1 MGLMN
6 FFKNQMAS
14 VIQWNNQQPDVLFY
28 KYPSSNDEIKNGSQL
43 IVAPGQG
50 CILVYEGKT
59 QEVLTDEGTF
69 ALATDN
75 KPFITTLR
83 KFRQLG
89 ESEYK
94 MKLYFFRKAD
104 IVNQPWGTATQI
116 KYVDPVYQFPVELGV
131 NGNYSFRIS
140 KPGDFFAGI
149 VGSKDV
155 YTASDTRQ
163 LLQSRLPQILIST
176 FAEARLS
183 YQQIDAQL
191 GTISQTLRGKLNVEF
206 SALGFE
212 LTDLQI
218 QGTIFDPGTQKRI
231 NSISDISAESQ
242 AAAQGGIS
250 YVDMERLKALRD
262 AARNESG
269 LAGAGLQMG
278 TGFELSKAFEGAKAA
293 VVPGPSGQAGE
304 DPMAQLQKLK
314 QLLDEGIITQQE
326 FDDKKQTWLG
336 KL

>member
-14 VIQWNNQQPDVLFY
+14 VIQWNNQQPDILFY
-28 KYPSSNDEIKNGSQL
+28 KYPSASDEIKTGSQL

-50 CILVYEGKT
+50 CILVYEGKV
-59 QEVLTDEGTF
+59 QSVLTDEGTF
-69 ALATDN
+69 PLETDN

-104 IVNQPWGTATQI
+104 IVNQPWGTASQV
-116 KYVDPVYQFPVELGV
+116 KYLDPVYQFPIELGV
-131 NGNYSFRIS
+131 NGNYSFRIA
-140 KPGDFFAGI
+140 KPEDFFTDI
-149 VGSKDV
+149 LGSRDV
-155 YTASDTRQ
+155 YTTSDTRQ
-163 LLQSRLPQILIST
+163 LLQNRLPQTLIST
-176 FAEARLS
+176 FAEAKLS

-191 GTISQTLRGKLNVEF
+191 ETISRTLQGKLNAEF
-206 SALGFE
+206 VTLGLE
-212 LTDLQI
+212 LTDFRI
-218 QGTIFDPGTQKRI
+218 QGTVFDPGTRQRI
-231 NSISDISAESQ
+231 NSISDITAESQ

-250 YVDMERLKALRD
+250 YMDMEKLKALRD
-262 AARNESG
+262 AARNEAG

-278 TGFELSKAFEGAKAA
+278 VGFEMSKLFEGAKAA
-293 VVPGPSGQAGE
+293 AVPSPSGQAGE
-304 DPMAQLQKLK
+304 DPMVQLQKLK
-314 QLLDEGIITQQE
+314 QLLDEGILTQQE
-326 FDDKKQTWLG
+326 FDDKKKIWLE